1 MLHCNQN
8 NGNCSTQLKC
18 PCSFHVYQNTAKL
31 FMLKNLHFYRTSVL
45 CLMEQTNREGVCLLL
60 SLLMFGRIGRLKLLA
75 VPVQHLIFQCL
86 VLLSYGR
93 KPSSLIKKFT

>member
-1 MLHCNQN
+1 M
-8 NGNCSTQLKC
+8 
-18 PCSFHVYQNTAKL
+18 
-31 FMLKNLHFYRTSVL
+31 L

-60 SLLMFGRIGRLKLLA
+60 SLLMFGRSGRLKLLA